1 MLSSIINDQEYPDDT
16 VAGESRGGDGGY
28 MLANGSDHVN
38 FLLMWGCRPSLGV
51 KIDTKM
57 VKNVVDTL
65 MNKFDRINL
74 SVKLPEVFEQLK
86 GSDAMFE
93 MVTSNT
99 IQPLNLLY
107 QHNIARTKYVAIV
120 VNSNTRKLTW

>member
-1 MLSSIINDQEYPDDT
+1 
-16 VAGESRGGDGGY
+16 
-28 MLANGSDHVN
+28 
-38 FLLMWGCRPSLGV
+38 
-51 KIDTKM
+51 M

-74 SVKLPEVFEQLK
+74 SVKLPEAFEQLK

-107 QHNIARTKYVAIV
+107 
-120 VNSNTRKLTW
+120 